1 MKKILN
7 RLPSYLGSIGIFL
20 IVFAQITN
28 FLETEPFVYW
38 YIAMTWYGYI
48 FIADSIVYLLKGKS
62 YIINRPK
69 KFIVLVIL
77 SVIFWLVFE
86 FYNIYIAGWEYSR
99 QIGVAGIIAFS
110 TILPAILETTE
121 LVKSLHLF
129 DKVRGPD
136 IKALI
141 NKNFLR
147 LFIIVGGLFL
157 ILPFFFLDYWW
168 VWAMIWTG
176 FFFFFDPINYLNGR
190 PSVFGDIKNRKWM
203 IPLSLMTAG
212 LICGFLW
219 EFWNWWA
226 VSRWEYSLP
235 GMPLE
240 NIKIFEMPILG
251 YLGYLPF
258 VLEYYAMYHFIRF
271 IFSKGDKL
279 KI

>member
-1 MKKILN
+1 MFKKYGL
-7 RLPSYLGSIGIFL
+7 IGLATIIFAE
-20 IVFAQITN
+20 FALYFKIQPFTN
-28 FLETEPFVYW
+28 FFCPTVWL
-38 YIAMTWYGYI
+38 GYI
-48 FIADSIVYLLKGKS
+48 LLVDSIVYSLKHNSLLT
-62 YIINRPK
+62 RHPK
-69 KFIVLVIL
+69 KLIGLFII
-77 SVIFWLVFE
+77 SIIFWLVFE